1 MIFKKEKIKKRLIN
15 GTLVVMGYI
24 LSPLSWWNDLF
35 VNVPIAYLL
44 AIPFGI
50 INRGLF
56 IPFIIFF
63 YWCTNILGIMMMHY
77 GTKNLIKNKKKSS
90 FKKELLKMILWTTF
104 YSILIMVLVLF
115 GIIKFPTEYFNKY
128 G

>member
-1 MIFKKEKIKKRLIN
+1 MVLKKDKIKKKLLN
-15 GTLVVMGYI
+15 GTAVVIGYL

-35 VNVPIAYLL
+35 VNIPLAYLL

-50 INRGLF
+50 VNRNLF

-77 GTKNLIKNKKKSS
+77 GIKNIIKSKKKSS
-90 FKKELLKMILWTTF
+90 FKRKLLKMILWTTL
-104 YSILIMVLVLF
+104 YSILIAVLVILNV
-115 GIIKFPTEYFNKY
+115 IKFPTEYFTKY